1 MAKIQ
6 IFRIR
11 LRLRFRINTHNKRD
25 PFERWVFGS
34 TLGVALNTKS
44 ERMAGEKRLIR
55 TRNIGFMAHID
66 AGKTTVTERVLFYTK
81 KIHRM
86 GEVHDGTAVMD
97 WMPQEQERGITIT
110 SAVTTVE
117 WKGRTT
123 HIIDTPG
130 HVDFTIEVER
140 SLRVLDGVIAIF
152 SAVEGV
158 EPQSE
163 TVWHQADKYG
173 VPKLAFINKMDR
185 VGADFFATV
194 RMMIGR
200 LGTNPLVVQVPMG
213 REDQFIGVI
222 DLIRMKGIVW
232 DEHSLGVEY
241 KEISIPPELGDEV
254 TLHRSKLIESLA
266 ELDDHLTEK
275 YLNGEEISESE
286 MKGVLRKATISLKA
300 VPVLCGAALRNQGI
314 QPLIDA
320 IVDYLPSPLDV
331 PPVEGT
337 NPITGE
343 KVIRMAK
350 DEELFTALAFKIM
363 MDEGRKL
370 VYIRI
375 YSGVLKVGT
384 EVYNPR
390 LKKGEKISRIFQ
402 MHAHQRNRVEEAK
415 TGEIVAV
422 MGLKETTTGDTLCD
436 RGHPIL
442 LEPIDFYRPVMSV
455 AVEPKTNQDQERLTE
470 SLEKLSE
477 EDPTFHVRFD
487 EDTGQTIISGM
498 GELHL
503 DVLVNRLL
511 AEYHVGVNVGRPQVM
526 YRETV
531 EKEVEA
537 SARFMKE
544 MEEVKHFAE
553 VFLRISPNGRGK
565 GIEFHSEIQER
576 ALPPGGLLSVEEGV
590 REAST
595 GGVIMGYPLTDLRVT
610 LIKAN
615 VDPDHPSLL
624 ALKIATSNALRE
636 GCRKAQPVLLEPMM
650 EVNIIVPEEFMGEV
664 VGDLKAR
671 KSSVE
676 AITPKGKVTLI
687 KAISPL
693 TRMFGYST
701 DLRSLT
707 QGRGTF
713 TMQFSRYDKAIS

>member
-1 MAKIQ
+1 
-6 IFRIR
+6 
-11 LRLRFRINTHNKRD
+11 
-25 PFERWVFGS
+25 
-34 TLGVALNTKS
+34 
-44 ERMAGEKRLIR
+44 MAGEKRLAR

-81 KIHRM
+81 KTHRM
-86 GEVHDGTAVMD
+86 GEVDDGTATMD
-97 WMPQEQERGITIT
+97 WMQQEQERGITIT

-117 WKGRTT
+117 WKGNTI

-140 SLRVLDGVIAIF
+140 SLRVLDGTIAIF

-163 TVWHQADKYG
+163 TVWHQADKYR
-173 VPKLAFINKMDR
+173 VPKMAFVNKMDR
-185 VGADFFATV
+185 IGSDFFGTV
-194 RMMIGR
+194 KMMAER
-200 LGTNPLVVQVPMG
+200 LGANPLITQIPIG
-213 REDQFIGVI
+213 AEDRFIGVI
-222 DLIRMKGIVW
+222 DLIRAKGIVW
-232 DEHSLGVEY
+232 DEHSLGVEFR
-241 KEISIPPELGDEV
+241 EVSIPKEMEKEASLY
-254 TLHRSKLIESLA
+254 RSKLIESLA
-266 ELDDHLTEK
+266 ELDEYLMDK

-286 MKGVLRKATISLKA
+286 MKAALRKATISMKT

-314 QPLIDA
+314 QPLINA
-320 IVDYLPSPLDV
+320 IVDYLPSPLDI
-331 PPVEGT
+331 PPVEGAH
-337 NPITGE
+337 PVTGE
-343 KVIRMAK
+343 KEVRMAK
-350 DEELFTALAFKIM
+350 NEESFTAIAFKVV

-375 YSGVLKVGT
+375 YSGALKVGA

-415 TGEIVAV
+415 AGEIVVV

-436 RGHPIL
+436 RSRPIL
-442 LEPIDFYRPVMSV
+442 LEPIDFYKPVMSI
-455 AVEPKTNQDQERLTE
+455 AVEPRTSRDQEKLTE
-470 SLEKLSE
+470 CLEKLRE
-477 EDPTFHVRFD
+477 EDPTFHVKLD

-503 DVLVNRLL
+503 DVLVKRILT
-511 AEYHVGVNVGRPQVM
+511 EYHLEVNVGRPQVV
-526 YRETV
+526 YRETI
-531 EKEVEA
+531 EKEAEA
-537 SARFMKE
+537 TAKFMKE
-544 MEEVKHFAE
+544 IDEVRHFAE

-565 GIEFHSEIQER
+565 GVEFHSE
-576 ALPPGGLLSVEEGV
+576 APVGTLPAEGLLSVEEGI
-590 REAST
+590 RESST
-595 GGVIMGYPLTDLRVT
+595 VGVILGYPMTDLRIT
-610 LIKAN
+610 LLKAN
-615 VDPDHPSLL
+615 VDSDRPSML
-624 ALKIATSNALRE
+624 ALKIASANALRE
-636 GCRKAQPVLLEPMM
+636 GCRKAQPVLMEPMM

-676 AITPKGKVTLI
+676 AITPKGKVTMI
-687 KAISPL
+687 EAISPL

-713 TMQFSRYDKAIS
+713 TMQFSRYDKMIS

>member
-1 MAKIQ
+1 MTFQDNPFNIHKIS
-6 IFRIR
+6 FTEDR
-11 LRLRFRINTHNKRD
+11 
-25 PFERWVFGS
+25 V
-34 TLGVALNTKS
+34 S
-44 ERMAGEKRLIR
+44 EDMVGEKRLMR

-86 GEVHDGTAVMD
+86 GEVDEGTAVMD

-110 SAVTTVE
+110 SAVTTAE
-117 WKGRTT
+117 WKGYTI

-140 SLRVLDGVIAIF
+140 SLRVLDGAIAIF

-173 VPKLAFINKMDR
+173 VPKIAFINKMDR
-185 VGADFFATV
+185 IGADFFGAAQ
-194 RMMIGR
+194 MMVDRLNANPILVQIPIGA
-200 LGTNPLVVQVPMG
+200 
-213 REDQFIGVI
+213 EDRFIGVI
-222 DLIRMKGIVW
+222 DLLRMKGIVW
-232 DEHSLGVEY
+232 DEHSLGTDFR
-241 KEISIPPELGDEV
+241 EISVPQAQKEEAEQ
-254 TLHRSKLIESLA
+254 HRTRLIEALA
-266 ELDDHLTEK
+266 ELDDGIMEK
-275 YLNGEEISESE
+275 YVNGETLHESE
-286 MKGVLRKATISLKA
+286 LKAALRRATLAMKA

-331 PPVEGT
+331 PEVEGT
-337 NPITGE
+337 RPDTGE
-343 KVIRMAK
+343 VERRLPG
-350 DEELFTALAFKIM
+350 DEQPLTALAFKIM
-363 MDEGRKL
+363 MDQGRKL

-375 YSGVLKVGT
+375 YSGILKVGQ

-390 LKKGEKISRIFQ
+390 LQRKEKISRIFQ
-402 MHAHQRNRVEEAK
+402 MHANQRDRVEEAK

-436 RGHPIL
+436 PAHPIL
-442 LEPIDFYRPVMSV
+442 LEPIDFYKPVMSV
-455 AVEPKTNQDQERLTE
+455 AVEPKTNQDQDKLSD

-477 EDPTFHVRFD
+477 EDPTFQVRYD

-503 DVLVNRLL
+503 DVLVNRLRT
-511 AEYHVGVNVGRPQVM
+511 EYHLEVNVGRPQVV

-531 EKEVEA
+531 EKEVES
-537 SARFMKE
+537 SARFLKE
-544 MEEVKHFAE
+544 MDETKHFAE
-553 VFLRISPNGRGK
+553 VFLRIAPNGRGR
-565 GIEFHSEIQER
+565 GIEFHSEVEPAILSQE
-576 ALPPGGLLSVEEGV
+576 ALAAVEEGV
-590 REAST
+590 REGSAV
-595 GGVIMGYPLTDLRVT
+595 GVVMGYPLTDLRVT
-610 LIKAN
+610 LIKAQT
-615 VDPDHPSLL
+615 DPDHPSLL
-624 ALKIATSNALRE
+624 ALKIASSNAFRD
-636 GCRKAQPVLLEPMM
+636 GCRKANPVLLEPMM
-650 EVNIIVPEEFMGEV
+650 EVNIIAPEEFMGEV

-676 AITPKGKVTLI
+676 AITPKGRITLI

-701 DLRSLT
+701 QLRSLT

-713 TMQFSRYDKAIS
+713 SMQFSHYDKVQG

>member
-1 MAKIQ
+1 
-6 IFRIR
+6 
-11 LRLRFRINTHNKRD
+11 
-25 PFERWVFGS
+25 
-34 TLGVALNTKS
+34 
-44 ERMAGEKRLIR
+44 MAGEKRLIR

-66 AGKTTVTERVLFYTK
+66 AGKTTVTERVLFYTR

-86 GEVHDGTAVMD
+86 GEVHEGTAVMD
-97 WMPQEQERGITIT
+97 WMQQEQERGITIT

-117 WKGRTT
+117 WKGSII

-163 TVWHQADKYG
+163 TVWHQSDKYG
-173 VPKLAFINKMDR
+173 VPKLAFVNKMDR
-185 VGADFFATV
+185 IGADFFRTV
-194 RMMIGR
+194 EMMVER
-200 LGTNPLVVQVPMG
+200 LGAHPIILQIPMG
-213 REDQFIGVI
+213 IEDRFIGVV
-222 DLIRMKGIVW
+222 DLIRLKGIVW
-232 DEHSLGVEY
+232 DEHSLGIEF
-241 KEISIPPELGDEV
+241 KEV
-254 TLHRSKLIESLA
+254 TLPKALEEEALLHRSKLIESVA
-266 ELDDHLTEK
+266 ELDDRLMEK

-286 MKGVLRKATISLKA
+286 MKSTLRKATISMRA

-320 IVDYLPSPLDV
+320 IVDHLPSPLDV

-337 NPITGE
+337 NPVTGE
-343 KVIRMAK
+343 KVRRVAK
-350 DEELFTALAFKIM
+350 DEEPFTALAFKVM
-363 MDEGRKL
+363 MEEGRKM
-370 VYIRI
+370 VYLRI
-375 YSGVLKVGT
+375 YSGILKVGM

-402 MHAHQRNRVEEAK
+402 MHAHQRTRVEEAK
-415 TGEIVAV
+415 TGEILAV

-436 RGHPIL
+436 RRNPIL
-442 LEPIDFYRPVMSV
+442 LEPIDFYKPVMSV
-455 AVEPKTNQDQERLTE
+455 AVEPKTNRDQEKLVE
-470 SLEKLSE
+470 SLEKLSD
-477 EDPTFHVRFD
+477 EDPTFHVRYD

-503 DVLVNRLL
+503 DVLVSRLST
-511 AEYHVGVNVGRPQVM
+511 EYNLSVNVGRPQVV

-537 SARFMKE
+537 SAKFLKE
-544 MEEVKHFAE
+544 MDEARHFAE

-565 GIEFHSEIQER
+565 GIEFHSEVPREALLPER
-576 ALPPGGLLSVEEGV
+576 LLFVEEGI
-590 REAST
+590 REGCNA
-595 GGVIMGYPLTDLRVT
+595 GVVMGYPLTDLRVT
-610 LIKAN
+610 LLKAN
-615 VDPDHPSLL
+615 IDPNQPSPL
-624 ALKIATSNALRE
+624 ALKIASSNALRE
-636 GCRKAQPVLLEPMM
+636 GCRKAQPILLEPMM

-671 KSSVE
+671 KGLIE
-676 AITPKGKVTLI
+676 AITPKGKVALI

-701 DLRSLT
+701 DLRSFT

-713 TMQFSRYDKAIS
+713 SMQFLRYDKAIT

>member
-1 MAKIQ
+1 
-6 IFRIR
+6 
-11 LRLRFRINTHNKRD
+11 
-25 PFERWVFGS
+25 
-34 TLGVALNTKS
+34 
-44 ERMAGEKRLIR
+44 MAGEKRLTR

-66 AGKTTVTERVLFYTK
+66 AGKTTVTERVLFYAK
-81 KIHRM
+81 KIHRI
-86 GEVHDGTAVMD
+86 GEVDDGTATMD
-97 WMPQEQERGITIT
+97 WMQQEQERGITIT

-117 WKGRTT
+117 WRGNTT

-140 SLRVLDGVIAIF
+140 SLRVLDGTIAIF

-163 TVWHQADKYG
+163 TVWHQADKYR
-173 VPKLAFINKMDR
+173 VPKMAFVNKMDR
-185 VGADFFATV
+185 IGSDFFGTV
-194 RMMIGR
+194 RMMVER
-200 LGTNPLVVQVPMG
+200 LGANPLITQIPIG
-213 REDQFIGVI
+213 AEDRFIGLI
-222 DLIRMKGIVW
+222 DLIRSKGIVW
-232 DEHSLGVEY
+232 DESSLGTEF
-241 KEISIPPELGDEV
+241 KEISIPKEMQEGAS
-254 TLHRSKLIESLA
+254 LHRSKLIESIA

-286 MKGVLRKATISLKA
+286 MKAALRRATISMKA

-314 QPLIDA
+314 QPLLDA
-320 IVDYLPSPLDV
+320 IVDYLPSPLDI

-337 NPITGE
+337 NPVTGE
-343 KVIRMAK
+343 REIRMAK
-350 DEELFTALAFKIM
+350 DEESLTALAFKVM

-375 YSGVLKVGT
+375 YSGVLKVGR

-402 MHAHQRNRVEEAK
+402 MHAHQRTRVEEAK
-415 TGEIVAV
+415 AGEIVAV
-422 MGLKETTTGDTLCD
+422 MGLKESTTGDTLCD
-436 RGHPIL
+436 RSHPIL
-442 LEPIDFYRPVMSV
+442 LEPIDSYKPVMSI
-455 AVEPKTNQDQERLTE
+455 AVEPRTSGDQEKLTE
-470 SLEKLSE
+470 SLTKLSE
-477 EDPTFHVRFD
+477 EDPTFHVKLD
-487 EDTGQTIISGM
+487 EDTGQTILSGM

-511 AEYHVGVNVGRPQVM
+511 TEYHLEVNVGRPQVV
-526 YRETV
+526 YRETI
-531 EKEVEA
+531 EKEVES
-537 SARFMKE
+537 SAKFIKE

-553 VFLRISPNGRGK
+553 VFLRISPNRRGR
-565 GIEFHSEIQER
+565 GIEFHSEVPEGI
-576 ALPPGGLLSVEEGV
+576 LPAGGVLSVEEGI
-590 REAST
+590 RESSMA
-595 GGVIMGYPLTDLRVT
+595 GVILGYPMTDIRVT
-610 LIKAN
+610 LLKAN
-615 VDPDHPSLL
+615 IDFDHPSLL
-624 ALKIATSNALRE
+624 ALKVASSNALRE

-676 AITPKGKVTLI
+676 AISPKGRVAMI

-713 TMQFSRYDKAIS
+713 SMQFSRYDKVIS

>member
-1 MAKIQ
+1 
-6 IFRIR
+6 
-11 LRLRFRINTHNKRD
+11 
-25 PFERWVFGS
+25 
-34 TLGVALNTKS
+34 
-44 ERMAGEKRLIR
+44 MAGEKRLIR

-86 GEVHDGTAVMD
+86 GEVHDGTTVMD
-97 WMPQEQERGITIT
+97 WMQQEQERGITIT
-110 SAVTTVE
+110 SAVTTAE
-117 WKGRTT
+117 WKGSTI

-173 VPKLAFINKMDR
+173 VPKLAFVNKMDR
-185 VGADFFATV
+185 IGADFFGTV
-194 RMMIGR
+194 KMIVER
-200 LGTNPLVVQVPMG
+200 LGANPLIIQIPIGV
-213 REDQFIGVI
+213 EDQFIGAI
-222 DLIRMKGIVW
+222 DLIRLKGIVW
-232 DEHSLGVEY
+232 DEHSLGVDF
-241 KEISIPPELGDEV
+241 KEISIPKELKEEA
-254 TLHRSKLIESLA
+254 LHYRSKLIESVA
-266 ELDDHLTEK
+266 ELDDRLMEK
-275 YLNGEEISESE
+275 YINGEKISEVE
-286 MKGVLRKATISLKA
+286 MKAALRKGTISMKA

-337 NPITGE
+337 NPVTGE
-343 KVIRMAK
+343 GARRRAE
-350 DEELFTALAFKIM
+350 DEEPFAALAFKVM
-363 MDEGRKL
+363 MDQGRKL

-375 YSGVLKVGT
+375 YSGVLKVGR

-402 MHAHQRNRVEEAK
+402 MHANQRTRVEEAK

-422 MGLKETTTGDTLCD
+422 MGLKDTTTGDTLCD
-436 RGHPIL
+436 PLHPII
-442 LEPIDFYRPVMSV
+442 LEPIDFYKPVMSV
-455 AVEPKTNQDQERLTE
+455 AVEPRTNRDQEKLTE

-477 EDPTFHVRFD
+477 EDPTFLVKFD

-511 AEYHVGVNVGRPQVM
+511 SEYHLEVNVGRPQVV

-531 EKEVEA
+531 EKEAEA
-537 SARFMKE
+537 SAKFLKE

-565 GIEFHSEIQER
+565 GIEFYSE
-576 ALPPGGLLSVEEGV
+576 APKGTLPPEGVLSIEEGI

-595 GGVIMGYPLTDLRVT
+595 VGVVMGYPLTDLRVT
-610 LIKAN
+610 LLKAN
-615 VDPDHPSLL
+615 VDPNHPSLL
-624 ALKIATSNALRE
+624 ALKIASSNALRE

-650 EVNIIVPEEFMGEV
+650 EVDIITPEEFMGEV
-664 VGDLKAR
+664 IGDLKAR

-687 KAISPL
+687 RAISPL

-713 TMQFSRYDKAIS
+713 TMQFSHYDKVIS

>member
-1 MAKIQ
+1 
-6 IFRIR
+6 
-11 LRLRFRINTHNKRD
+11 
-25 PFERWVFGS
+25 
-34 TLGVALNTKS
+34 
-44 ERMAGEKRLIR
+44 MAGEKRLMR

-86 GEVHDGTAVMD
+86 GEVHDGTTVMD

-117 WKGRTT
+117 YKGSII

-140 SLRVLDGVIAIF
+140 SLRVLDGAIAIF

-173 VPKLAFINKMDR
+173 VPKLAFVNKMDR
-185 VGADFFATV
+185 IGADFFGAV
-194 RMMIGR
+194 KMIVDL
-200 LGTNPLVVQVPMG
+200 LGANPLMIQIPMG
-213 REDQFIGVI
+213 IEDRFIGVI
-222 DLIRMKGIVW
+222 DLIRMTGIVW
-232 DEHSLGVEY
+232 DEHSLGADF
-241 KEISIPPELGDEV
+241 KEITIPKEWKEDAYLY
-254 TLHRSKLIESLA
+254 RARLIESLA
-266 ELDDHLTEK
+266 ELDDHLMEK

-286 MKGVLRKATISLKA
+286 MKAALRKGTISMKA

-331 PPVEGT
+331 PPVEGMD
-337 NPITGE
+337 PGTGD
-343 KVIRMAK
+343 KARRMAK
-350 DEELFTALAFKIM
+350 EEEPLAVLAFKVM

-370 VYIRI
+370 VYLRI
-375 YSGVLKVGT
+375 YSGVLKVGM

-442 LEPIDFYRPVMSV
+442 LEPIDFYKPVMSV
-455 AVEPKTNQDQERLTE
+455 AVEAETNHDQEKLVE
-470 SLEKLSE
+470 SLYKLSE
-477 EDPTFHVRFD
+477 EDPTFHVKLD

-511 AEYHVGVNVGRPQVM
+511 SEYHLAVNVGKPQVV

-531 EKEVEA
+531 EKEMEA
-537 SARFMKE
+537 SAKFLKE
-544 MEEVKHFAE
+544 MDEIKHFAE

-565 GIEFHSEIQER
+565 GIEFHSEAPEGT
-576 ALPPGGLLSVEEGV
+576 LPPEGLLSVEEGI
-590 REAST
+590 RDAST
-595 GGVIMGYPLTDLRVT
+595 VGVIMGYPLTDLRIT
-610 LIKAN
+610 LLKAN
-615 VDPDHPSLL
+615 VDPNHPSPL
-624 ALKIATSNALRE
+624 ALKIASANALRE

-650 EVNIIVPEEFMGEV
+650 EVNIITPEEFMGGV

-676 AITPKGKVTLI
+676 AITSKGKVTLI
-687 KAISPL
+687 RAISPL
-693 TRMFGYST
+693 TRLFGYST

-713 TMQFSRYDKAIS
+713 SMQFSHYDKVIS

>member
-1 MAKIQ
+1 
-6 IFRIR
+6 
-11 LRLRFRINTHNKRD
+11 
-25 PFERWVFGS
+25 
-34 TLGVALNTKS
+34 
-44 ERMAGEKRLIR
+44 MAGEKRLIR

-86 GEVHDGTAVMD
+86 GEVHDGTTVMD
-97 WMPQEQERGITIT
+97 WMQQEQERGITIT

-117 WKGRTT
+117 WKGNTI

-152 SAVEGV
+152 CAVGGV

-163 TVWHQADKYG
+163 TVWHQSDKYS
-173 VPKLAFINKMDR
+173 VPKVAFVNKMDR
-185 VGADFFATV
+185 VGADFFGTV
-194 RMMIGR
+194 KMIVER
-200 LGTNPLVVQVPMG
+200 LGANPLIIQIPIGM
-213 REDQFIGVI
+213 EDRFIGVI
-222 DLIRMKGIVW
+222 DLIRLKGIVW
-232 DEHSLGVEY
+232 DEHSLGVDF
-241 KEISIPPELGDEV
+241 KEISIPKELKEETV
-254 TLHRSKLIESLA
+254 LYRSKLIESLA
-266 ELDDHLTEK
+266 ELDDHLMEK
-275 YLNGEEISESE
+275 YLNGEAIQESE
-286 MKGVLRKATISLKA
+286 IKGAIRKATILMKA
-300 VPVLCGAALRNQGI
+300 VPILCGAALRNQGI

-320 IVDYLPSPLDV
+320 IIDYLPSPLDV

-337 NPITGE
+337 NPVTGE
-343 KVIRMAK
+343 GVTRIARD
-350 DEELFTALAFKIM
+350 DESLTALAFKVM

-370 VYIRI
+370 VYLRI
-375 YSGVLKVGT
+375 YSGVLKVGM

-390 LKKGEKISRIFQ
+390 LKKGEKISRIFL

-436 RGHPIL
+436 RSHLIL
-442 LEPIDFYRPVMSV
+442 LEPIDFYKPVMSV
-455 AVEPKTNQDQERLTE
+455 AVEPKTNRDQEKLGE
-470 SLEKLSE
+470 SLLKLSE
-477 EDPTFHVRFD
+477 EDPTFQVKFD

-511 AEYHVGVNVGRPQVM
+511 SEYHLEVNVGRPQVV

-531 EKEVEA
+531 EKTVEA
-537 SARFMKE
+537 SAKFMKE
-544 MEEVKHFAE
+544 MEEVRHFAE

-565 GIEFHSEIQER
+565 GIEFHSEVSKET
-576 ALPPGGLLSVEEGV
+576 LPPNGLLSVEEGV

-595 GGVIMGYPLTDLRVT
+595 MGVMMGYPLTDLRAT
-610 LIKAN
+610 LLKTN
-615 VDPDHPSLL
+615 VDADHPSLL
-624 ALKIATSNALRE
+624 ALKIASSNALRE
-636 GCRKAQPVLLEPMM
+636 GCRKAHPVLLEPMM
-650 EVNIIVPEEFMGEV
+650 EINIIVPEEFLGEV

-676 AITPKGKVTLI
+676 EIVRKGKVTLI
-687 KAISPL
+687 RTISPL

-713 TMQFSRYDKAIS
+713 SMQFSRYDKMIH

>member
-1 MAKIQ
+1 
-6 IFRIR
+6 
-11 LRLRFRINTHNKRD
+11 
-25 PFERWVFGS
+25 
-34 TLGVALNTKS
+34 
-44 ERMAGEKRLIR
+44 MAGEKRLTK

-86 GEVHDGTAVMD
+86 GEVHDGTTVMD

-117 WKGRTT
+117 WKGNTI

-140 SLRVLDGVIAIF
+140 SLRVLDGVVAIF

-185 VGADFFATV
+185 IGADFFGTV
-194 RMMIGR
+194 KMMVDR
-200 LGTNPLVVQVPMG
+200 LGATPLLLQIPIG
-213 REDQFIGVI
+213 AEDRFIGVV
-222 DLIRMKGIVW
+222 DLIRMRGFVW
-232 DEHSLGVEY
+232 DELSLGVDFQEVAIP
-241 KEISIPPELGDEV
+241 KESREEALR
-254 TLHRSKLIESLA
+254 HRAKLIESVA
-266 ELDDHLTEK
+266 ELDDELVEK
-275 YLNGEEISESE
+275 YVNGEEISEAE
-286 MKGVLRKATISLKA
+286 MRKAIRKATTAMKA

-314 QPLIDA
+314 QLLIDA
-320 IVDYLPSPLDV
+320 AVDYLPSPADI
-331 PPVEGT
+331 PPVEGKH
-337 NPITGE
+337 PATGNSE
-343 KVIRMAK
+343 TRAAK
-350 DEELFTALAFKIM
+350 DDEFFSSLAFKVM
-363 MDEGRKL
+363 MDQGRKL

-375 YSGVLKVGT
+375 YSGVLKVGS

-390 LKKGEKISRIFQ
+390 VKKAEKISRIFQ
-402 MHAHQRNRVEEAK
+402 MHANQRSRVEEARA
-415 TGEIVAV
+415 GEIVAI

-436 RGHPIL
+436 PAHLIL
-442 LEPIDFYRPVMSV
+442 LEAIDFYKPVMSV
-455 AVEPKTNQDQERLTE
+455 AVEPKTNQDQEKLAE

-477 EDPTFHVRFD
+477 EDPTFQVKVD

-511 AEYHVGVNVGRPQVM
+511 TEYRLDVNIGRPQVV

-531 EKEVEA
+531 EKEAEA
-537 SARFMKE
+537 SAKFLKE
-544 MEEVKHFAE
+544 TEDVRYFGE

-565 GIEFHSEIQER
+565 GIAFYSEVPEGS
-576 ALPPGGLLSVEEGV
+576 LSPEDLLRVEEGV
-590 REAST
+590 REASS
-595 GGVIMGYPLTDLRVT
+595 GGVIMGYPLTDLSVT
-610 LIKAN
+610 LLKAN
-615 VDPDHPSLL
+615 VDPNHPSPF
-624 ALKIATSNALRE
+624 ALKIAAANALKE
-636 GCRKAQPVLLEPMM
+636 GCRKANPIQLEPMM
-650 EVNIIVPEEFMGEV
+650 EVNVIVPEEFMGEV

-676 AITPKGKVTLI
+676 AIAPKGRITMISAL
-687 KAISPL
+687 SPL

-701 DLRSLT
+701 ALRSLT

-713 TMQFSRYDKAIS
+713 TMQFSHYDKAVS

>member
-1 MAKIQ
+1 
-6 IFRIR
+6 
-11 LRLRFRINTHNKRD
+11 
-25 PFERWVFGS
+25 
-34 TLGVALNTKS
+34 
-44 ERMAGEKRLIR
+44 MAGEKRLIR

-86 GEVHDGTAVMD
+86 GEVHEGAAVMD
-97 WMPQEQERGITIT
+97 WMQQEQERGITIT
-110 SAVTTVE
+110 SAVTTVQ
-117 WKGRTT
+117 WKGNII

-152 SAVEGV
+152 SGVEGV

-173 VPKLAFINKMDR
+173 VPKLAFVNKMDR
-185 VGADFFATV
+185 IGADFFATV
-194 RMMIGR
+194 KMMVER
-200 LGTNPLVVQVPMG
+200 LGAHPLILQIPMG
-213 REDQFIGVI
+213 MEDRFIGVV
-222 DLIRMKGIVW
+222 DLIRFKGIIW
-232 DEHSLGVEY
+232 DEHSLGAEF
-241 KEISIPPELGDEV
+241 KEVSIPKKLQEEAL
-254 TLHRSKLIESLA
+254 LHRSKLIESVA
-266 ELDDHLTEK
+266 ELDDRLMEK

-286 MKGVLRKATISLKA
+286 MKLTLRKATISMRA

-314 QPLIDA
+314 QLLIDA

-331 PPVEGT
+331 PPVEGI
-337 NPITGE
+337 NPVTGE
-343 KVIRMAK
+343 TVRRVAK
-350 DEELFTALAFKIM
+350 DEEHFTALAFKVMI
-363 MDEGRKL
+363 DEGRKM

-375 YSGVLKVGT
+375 YSGVLKVGM

-402 MHAHQRNRVEEAK
+402 MHAHQRTRVEEAK

-436 RGHPIL
+436 RAHPIL
-442 LEPIDFYRPVMSV
+442 LEPIDFYKPVMSV
-455 AVEPKTNQDQERLTE
+455 AVEPKTNRDQEKLVE

-477 EDPTFHVRFD
+477 EDPTFHVKLD

-503 DVLVNRLL
+503 DVLVNRLST
-511 AEYHVGVNVGRPQVM
+511 EYNLSVNVGRPQVV

-537 SARFMKE
+537 SAKFLKE
-544 MEEVKHFAE
+544 MEDVRHFAE

-565 GIEFHSEIQER
+565 GIEFQSEIPQGTLSQETF
-576 ALPPGGLLSVEEGV
+576 LSVEEGI
-590 REAST
+590 REGSN

-610 LIKAN
+610 LLKAN
-615 VDPDHPSLL
+615 IDPDRPSPL
-624 ALKIATSNALRE
+624 ALKIASSNALRE
-636 GCRKAQPVLLEPMM
+636 GCRKAQPILLEPMM

-671 KSSVE
+671 KGLVE
-676 AITPKGKVTLI
+676 AITTKGKVALI
-687 KAISPL
+687 KAITPL

-713 TMQFSRYDKAIS
+713 SMQFARYDKAVS

>member
-1 MAKIQ
+1 
-6 IFRIR
+6 
-11 LRLRFRINTHNKRD
+11 
-25 PFERWVFGS
+25 
-34 TLGVALNTKS
+34 
-44 ERMAGEKRLIR
+44 MAGEKRLIR
-55 TRNIGFMAHID
+55 TRDIGFMAHID

-86 GEVHDGTAVMD
+86 GEVHEGTTVMD
-97 WMPQEQERGITIT
+97 WMAQEQERGITIT

-117 WKGRTT
+117 WKGNII

-173 VPKLAFINKMDR
+173 VPKLAFVNKMDR
-185 VGADFFATV
+185 IGADFFGTV
-194 RMMIGR
+194 KMIVER
-200 LGTNPLVVQVPMG
+200 LGARPLILQVPIGM
-213 REDQFIGVI
+213 EDRFIGVI
-222 DLIRMKGIVW
+222 DLIRLRGIVW
-232 DEHSLGVEY
+232 DEHSLGAEF
-241 KEISIPPELGDEV
+241 KEITIPKDLKEEAFV
-254 TLHRSKLIESLA
+254 NRSKLIESIA
-266 ELDDHLTEK
+266 ELDDHLMEK

-286 MKGVLRKATISLKA
+286 MKATIRKAAISLKA

-331 PPVEGT
+331 PPVRGM
-337 NPITGE
+337 NPLTGKE
-343 KVIRMAK
+343 TARMVK
-350 DEELFTALAFKIM
+350 DEEFLAALAFKVM
-363 MDEGRKL
+363 MDQGRKL

-375 YSGVLKVGT
+375 YSGVLKVGM

-390 LKKGEKISRIFQ
+390 LRRGEKISRIFQ
-402 MHAHQRNRVEEAK
+402 MHANHRTRTEEAK
-415 TGEIVAV
+415 TGEMVAV

-436 RGHPIL
+436 SSHPIL
-442 LEPIDFYRPVMSV
+442 LEPIDFYKPVMSV
-455 AVEPKTNQDQERLTE
+455 AVEPKTNQDQEKLTE

-477 EDPTFHVRFD
+477 EDPTFHVKFD
-487 EDTGQTIISGM
+487 EDTGQTVVSGM

-511 AEYHVGVNVGRPQVM
+511 AEYHIGVNVGKPQVV

-531 EKEVEA
+531 EKEVEV
-537 SARFMKE
+537 SARFEKE
-544 MEEVKHFAE
+544 MEEVRHFGE

-565 GIEFHSEIQER
+565 GIEFHSEAPEGT
-576 ALPPGGLLSVEEGV
+576 LPPEGFFSIEEGV
-590 REAST
+590 REASAA
-595 GGVIMGYPLTDLRVT
+595 GVIMGYPLTDLHVT
-610 LIKAN
+610 LLKAN
-615 VDPDHPSLL
+615 MDPDHPSLL
-624 ALKIATSNALRE
+624 ALKIASSNALRE

-650 EVNIIVPEEFMGEV
+650 EVNIIVPEEYMGEV

-676 AITPKGKVTLI
+676 EITPKGKVALI

-713 TMQFSRYDKAIS
+713 SMQFSRYDKMIS